1 MSRDIPR
8 SGQATGGT
16 EFYTYVWPVWKLP
29 ARVATTTN
37 VAALSSGAPLVV
49 DGVTV
54 SNSDRVLVVR
64 QTSEQENGIYEVVS
78 AGTGSDGQWARDVDC
93 DSSSEVVGGMMV
105 YVQEGTQNGRTRF
118 TLVTAGS
125 IALGVTP
132 LTFIQEAPLVRTDA
146 TSTEILPAAAFTSGT
161 ILWSNALD
169 TRDYSEVS
177 VWFAPTNLGSNTQVD
192 IYVQW
197 SDDGTISF
205 SDTVGIQQTDF
216 LIAGGTDGTFKPKDY
231 VARLT
236 TSTGELAAGTTKLLS
251 FPKKGGLMRVG
262 VMGNNAS
269 GQFSLR
275 ALRLA

>member
-8 SGQATGGT
+8 SGQTTGGT
-16 EFYTYVWPVWKLP
+16 EFYAYVWPVWKKP
-29 ARVATTTN
+29 VRVATTAN
-37 VAALSSGAPLVV
+37 VASLVSGTPLVV
-49 DGVTV
+49 DGITV
-54 SNSDRVLVVR
+54 SAGDRVLVVR
-64 QTSEQENGIYEVVS
+64 QTSEVENGIYRVMV
-78 AGTGSDGQWARDVDC
+78 AGTGSDGAWTRDGDC
-93 DSSSEVVGGMMV
+93 DSSAEILCGMMV
-105 YVQEGTQNGRTRF
+105 YVQEGSQSGRTRF
-118 TLVTAGS
+118 TLVTTGTLT
-125 IALGVTP
+125 LGVSP

-161 ILWSNALD
+161 ISWSSSLD

-177 VWFAPTNLGSNTQVD
+177 VWFAPTDLGSNTQVD

>member
-1 MSRDIPR
+1 MGRDIPR
-8 SGQATGGT
+8 SGQTTGGT
-16 EFYTYVWPVWKLP
+16 EFYTHVWPVWKKPVRL
-29 ARVATTTN
+29 ATTSN
-37 VAALSSGAPLVV
+37 IASLVAGTPLVV

-54 SNSDRVLVVR
+54 SVGDRILVSGQSSDV
-64 QTSEQENGIYEVVS
+64 ENGIYRVMV
-78 AGTGSDGQWARDVDC
+78 AGTGSDGAWTRDSDC
-93 DSSSEVVGGMMV
+93 DSSSEILGGMMV

-118 TLVTAGS
+118 TLVTTGA
-125 IALGVTP
+125 ITLGVSS
-132 LTFIQEAPLVRTDA
+132 LIFIQEAPLVRTDA
-146 TSTEILPAAAFTSGT
+146 TSTEILPAIAFTNGT
-161 ILWSNALD
+161 ILWSNAID

-177 VWFAPTNLGSNTQVD
+177 VWFAPSSLGGNTQVD

-216 LIAGGTDGTFKPKDY
+216 LIAGGTDGTFKPKNY

-262 VMGNNAS
+262 VMGNDAT